1 MSYLKNLFLIISAL
15 MMLPSIS
22 YSLDVYPA
30 APYTEEATNKLA
42 AAGKKI
48 APPIVGE
55 KATTAEGKKEQVT
68 KLLYDYYREWF
79 SKAGY
84 SFDKS
89 VIQLSKDF
97 EKNHDLLQSNPLLMR
112 TGFAATFGAAIQFSE
127 INRQVGLSDKVLPK
141 STMEAMQKIVK
152 ILDADRKASEEKKRR
167 EEMEQQRR
175 EEELKKKHEEEARQA
190 EEKRKQE
197 ELLATQEKAKRRQDL
212 INKIPGHYENDN
224 GNKSAPAGILE
235 IQLVSESSI
244 KFSGYNKLLYNQCK
258 AADKIATIVDYDDY
272 RGIVTAIFEEGSS
285 GTDEE
290 CKIEMEFGK
299 YSESVRATTG
309 HDFFVE
315 LTNKGKC
322 RQYCERGG
330 RFDGRY
336 SQTILKQ
343 P

>member
-1 MSYLKNLFLIISAL
+1 

-30 APYTEEATNKLA
+30 APYTEEATDKLA

-48 APPIVGE
+48 APPIIGE
-55 KATTAEGKKEQVT
+55 KATTAEGKKKQVT
-68 KLLYDYYREWF
+68 KLLYDYYKEWF

-127 INRQVGLSDKVLPK
+127 INRQLGLSDKVLPK

-167 EEMEQQRR
+167 EEMEQQKR
-175 EEELKKKHEEEARQA
+175 EEELKKKQEEEERQA

-197 ELLATQEKAKRRQDL
+197 ELLATQEKAKKRSAFL
-212 INKIPGHYENDN
+212 EKISGRYENDTI
-224 GNKSAPAGILE
+224 GALH
-235 IQLVSESSI
+235 IQLVSENTI
-244 KFSGYNKLLYNQCK
+244 KLSGYNKLSSQCK
-258 AADKIATIVDYDDY
+258 LEDKTANVVEYQDYRDIFEIVLEEGNPGTDGYFKIA
-272 RGIVTAIFEEGSS
+272 
-285 GTDEE
+285 
-290 CKIEMEFGK
+290 MEFGK
-299 YSESVRATTG
+299 YSEDIKAK
-309 HDFFVE
+309 
-315 LTNKGKC
+315 KGTEYFINIKEQKGNY
-322 RQYCERGG
+322 RLYCERGG
-330 RFDGRY
+330 TMLGRY
-336 SQTILKQ
+336 SKVETSENEKRLH
-343 P
+343 